1 MKVDF
6 YVIDSNS
13 KMQALNRLCY
23 TLEKPYADKQ
33 TVFINTTSKEEAEL
47 IDKLLWTYRDDSFL
61 AHELL
66 DNADDNTT
74 IVIGANQQPN
84 SATDILVNLQTE
96 VPANLAQ
103 FRQVI
108 EFVFKDSVVEQLGRD
123 RYRQYRDQGHEI
135 NTHKLK
141 ATQ

>member
-6 YVIDSNS
+6 YVIDSKS

-23 TLEKPYADKQ
+23 ELEEPYADRQ
-33 TVFINTTSKEEAEL
+33 TVFINATSKEEAEL
-47 IDKLLWTYRDDSFL
+47 IDKLLWTYREDSFL

-84 SATDILVNLQTE
+84 CATDILVNLQTE

-103 FRQVI
+103 FKQII

-123 RYRQYRDQGHEI
+123 RYRKYRDQGHEI